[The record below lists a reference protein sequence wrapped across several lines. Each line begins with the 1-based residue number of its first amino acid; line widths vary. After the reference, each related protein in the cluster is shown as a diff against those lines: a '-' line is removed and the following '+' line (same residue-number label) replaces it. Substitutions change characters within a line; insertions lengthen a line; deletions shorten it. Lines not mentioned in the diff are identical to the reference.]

1 MKNYTERLKT
11 FTESD
16 LPDLDEVV
24 LGALEL
30 FTDTPVP
37 EIDFQAF
44 ARPLVVGSG
53 NAAVTGH
60 LLFCHVDAIYADES
74 SYIEKLDTYP
84 DIDGAILISASGSKH
99 AIPIA
104 TELERRQI
112 KTILLTNNPN
122 APAKERL
129 IKDDVFVFPK
139 NREPY
144 TYNTS
149 TYMGMLLSKT
159 GENAETILEFIES
172 TIKPQL
178 PTDLAR
184 YGAYYFII
192 PDKFSAMREMIE
204 TKFNEL
210 FGPRVMGR
218 IFTLEQTK
226 HAKTVVA
233 LDTELFVSIGEEN
246 TLFGKPENR
255 LHIPLPLDS
264 NFVTFMAVS
273 YYFVGTLQ
281 KQLPPY
287 YKNRIAEYA
296 KETSEMFGSTINV
309 IVE

>member
-1 MKNYTERLKT
+1 MTNYTDRLKI

-16 LPDLDEVV
+16 LPELDEVV

-30 FTDTPVP
+30 FTQTKLP
-37 EIDFQAF
+37 EIDFQSF

-53 NAAVTGH
+53 NAAVTGRV
-60 LLFCHVDAIYADES
+60 LFSHVDAVFADES
-74 SYIEKLDTYP
+74 TYIEKLDTYS

-99 AIPIA
+99 ALPIA
-104 TELERRQI
+104 VELERRQI
-112 KTILLTNNPN
+112 RTILLTNNPD

-129 IKDDVFVFPK
+129 MKDDVFVFPK

-149 TYMGMLLSKT
+149 TYMGMMLSKT
-159 GENAETILEFIES
+159 GENPRAIMDFILS
-172 TIKPQL
+172 TVKPQL
-178 PTDLAR
+178 HKDLSEH
-184 YGAYYFII
+184 GAYYII
-192 PDKFSAMREMIE
+192 VPEKFSVMQEMIA

-218 IFTLEQTK
+218 VFTLEQTK
-226 HAKTVVA
+226 HAKTVIS
-233 LDTELFVSIGEEN
+233 LDTELFISIGEEN

-264 NFVTFMAVS
+264 NYATFMAIS
-273 YYFVGTLQ
+273 YFFVGQLQ

-287 YKNRIAEYA
+287 YKNRIAEYV
-296 KETSEMFGSTINV
+296 KETSQLFGSTINV